1 MLPADLTQVR
11 RMFYCGQ
18 YNRRRNRDRK
28 QFTLTTDHEEEGGRV
43 DHELRRSDPTLPWG
57 SRWRRRILSDILV
70 LALPAGIILACSC
83 SWVPKIF
90 PPLGVGRVVVKTC
103 RYPSEREVSLTA
115 SRS

>member
-90 PPLGVGRVVVKTC
+90 PPPSELGV
-103 RYPSEREVSLTA
+103 L
-115 SRS
+115 